1 MRRRN
6 CENGK
11 FDIHE
16 REKEKIGVKPA
27 RNRLKF
33 GQKPAK
39 NRLNTGL
46 KPAKNRLN
54 VEVKFAAESG
64 SWNLSK
70 IGFALPLGFSL
81 TS

>member
-1 MRRRN
+1 MRKRRRKRRRKRSRMRRRN

-33 GQKPAK
+33 GQKPA
-39 NRLNTGL
+39 
-46 KPAKNRLN
+46 
-54 VEVKFAAESG
+54 
-64 SWNLSK
+64 
-70 IGFALPLGFSL
+70 
-81 TS
+81 